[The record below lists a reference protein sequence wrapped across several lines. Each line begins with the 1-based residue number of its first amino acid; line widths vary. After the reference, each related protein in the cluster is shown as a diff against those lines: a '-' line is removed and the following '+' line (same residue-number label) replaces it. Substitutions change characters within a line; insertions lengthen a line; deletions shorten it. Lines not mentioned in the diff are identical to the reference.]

1 LNIAG
6 QISLSSEEELTEDA
20 GVFARIFARMSAK
33 SKETAKSLL
42 LALESQDR
50 GEEDN
55 GKHDKPG
62 KRRRT

>member
-1 LNIAG
+1 MVKQGIRRAG
-6 QISLSSEEELTEDA
+6 SYPIRTYQQQDS
-20 GVFARIFARMSAK
+20 ARIFARMSAK